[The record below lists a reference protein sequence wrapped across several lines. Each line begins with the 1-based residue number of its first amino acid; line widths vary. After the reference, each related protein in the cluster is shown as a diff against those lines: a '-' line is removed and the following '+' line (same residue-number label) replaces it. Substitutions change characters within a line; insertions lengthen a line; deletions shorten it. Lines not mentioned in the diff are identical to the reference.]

1 MDPRGGHNM
10 LRRSIKHLYPIEV
23 GQEEGFQ
30 SRHEDVSS
38 VPQSRHDDVSSVP
51 QSRRDDVSSVPHMM
65 FQVFRCHVK
74 VMPQVSHKQ
83 MVSLHLKIIMI
94 RTLIWY
100 QIL

>member
-1 MDPRGGHNM
+1 MKVMDPRGGHSM

-38 VPQSRHDDVSSVP
+38 VPQSRH
-51 QSRRDDVSSVPHMM
+51 DDVSSVPHMM